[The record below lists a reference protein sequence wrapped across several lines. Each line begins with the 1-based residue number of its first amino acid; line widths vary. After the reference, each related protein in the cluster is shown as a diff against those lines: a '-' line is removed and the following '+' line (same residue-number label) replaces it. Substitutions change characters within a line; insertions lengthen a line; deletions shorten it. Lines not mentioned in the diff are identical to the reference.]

1 MIMEDRREGD
11 PAENEETILIYKSHL
26 QRKFADIYIGR
37 NGLVKFCEIY
47 SKLADVNNSDVVV

>member
-1 MIMEDRREGD
+1 MQLMIMEDKREGD

-37 NGLVKFCEIY
+37 NGLGKFCEIY
-47 SKLADVNNSDVVV
+47 SKF